1 MKVLIWFV
9 CFLVMSIITTYLN
22 SSGIFLGGIPTIILF
37 GITFWIAKTLCKKYD
52 EAKSL
57 ENSDDYNSECDPTED
72 NIEE

>member
-9 CFLVMSIITTYLN
+9 CFFMMSVVITYLN
-22 SSGIFLGGIPTIILF
+22 ASGIFVGGIPTIILF

-57 ENSDDYNSECDPTED
+57 KNSDDNNSECDSTED

>member
-22 SSGIFLGGIPTIILF
+22 GSGIFLGGIPTIILF

-57 ENSDDYNSECDPTED
+57 ENSDDNNSVSDSTEY

>member
-1 MKVLIWFV
+1 MKVLIWIV
-9 CFLVMSIITTYLN
+9 CFLVMSVVVTYLN
-22 SSGIFLGGIPTIILF
+22 GSGIFLGGIPTIILF

-57 ENSDDYNSECDPTED
+57 ENSDDNNSVSDSTED